1 MTYAPKFKT
10 NRKIKVP
17 LKKEFSK
24 SLNVSVAKFS
34 CNKVTLNL
42 ILSFKLYIKKK
53 KKKKTY
59 SQIFPSFDRTIKFE
73 LQELSLAKR
82 SFGILVHSNGY

>member
-1 MTYAPKFKT
+1 MTYAPKVKT

-42 ILSFKLYIKKK
+42 ILSFKLYKKK
-53 KKKKTY
+53 KINK
-59 SQIFPSFDRTIKFE
+59 
-73 LQELSLAKR
+73 
-82 SFGILVHSNGY
+82 